1 MAEIAYLGIGIFLVN
16 NKTIFISPIDWGL
29 GHASRCV
36 SIVHELKKNNRVIL
50 GVTELNAFLFDQYF
64 PELEK
69 VTLPSYAISYSKIL
83 PLWFKLLLQWPK
95 INKVIKQENYQ
106 LQEIVN
112 TYSIDLVISDN
123 RFGLFSKRIESIF
136 ITHQLHLKT
145 PVFSSFANR
154 LNKKYIN
161 CFNEVWVPDFEE
173 VKSRLAGD
181 LCNSEDTHLPVK
193 YIGPQSALTNST
205 TQTSQDKFDYLI
217 LLSGVEPQR
226 TILENQCLAVFEKS
240 NGKVVLV
247 RGTKYAKIISSENV
261 VIKNFVFGDELKD
274 LVVNAKTVI
283 CRSGYSTLMDLCL
296 LNKKKMILIP
306 TPGQTEQ
313 EYLANYWKTNFGA
326 TVFEQKNFVKYFKI
340 H

>member
-1 MAEIAYLGIGIFLVN
+1 LIS

-36 SIVHELKKNNRVIL
+36 PLIHELKKNNRVIL

-95 INKVIKQENYQ
+95 INKVIKQENDQ
-106 LQEIVN
+106 LHEIVN

-123 RFGLFSKRIESIF
+123 RFGLFSKSIESIF
-136 ITHQLHLKT
+136 ITHQLQLKT
-145 PVFSSFANR
+145 PLFSIFANK
-154 LNKKYIN
+154 LNKKHIH
-161 CFNEVWVPDFEE
+161 CFNEVWVPDFED
-173 VKSRLAGD
+173 VKARLAGD
-181 LCNSEDTHLPVK
+181 LSRSEGIKLPVK
-193 YIGPQSALTNST
+193 YIGPQSALTIST
-205 TQTSQDKFDYLI
+205 THKLQNKFDYLI

-226 TILENQCLAVFEKS
+226 TILEKICLRVFKHS
-240 NGKVVLV
+240 HKKIVLV
-247 RGTKYAKIISSENV
+247 RGSNITAKNSSQNIS
-261 VIKNFVFGDELKD
+261 VIDFVAGDELKD
-274 LVVNAKTVI
+274 LILHAETVI

-296 LNKKKMILIP
+296 LNKKQIILIP

-313 EYLANYWKTNFGA
+313 EYLANYWKANFGA
-326 TVFEQKNFVKYFKI
+326 TVFVQKNFAKNFKI